1 MTYNTKKAMQNAD
14 QSHCIA
20 KEKVFD
26 ENQIQT
32 NFNTKDDDLSTVW
45 GEKILSLIGAGEEN
59 AIHLSDLMRITGIGN
74 REIRKCIETLRRTGA
89 VIISNKNGYFK
100 PLRSYE
106 VDRYV
111 RQETGRA
118 KSIFYTLKAARKWQS
133 ENINP

>member
-74 REIRKCIETLRRTGA
+74 REIRKCIETLRRNGA

>member
-1 MTYNTKKAMQNAD
+1 MTYNTKKAMRVTD
-14 QSHCIA
+14 QSTHIA
-20 KEKVFD
+20 KESVFD
-26 ENQIQT
+26 KQIQT
-32 NFNTKDDDLSTVW
+32 TFNTKDDDLSTVW

-59 AIHLSDLMRITGIGN
+59 AIHLCDLIHITGLGN
-74 REIRKCIETLRRTGA
+74 REIRKCIET
-89 VIISNKNGYFK
+89 
-100 PLRSYE
+100 LRSYE

>member
-1 MTYNTKKAMQNAD
+1 MSNSTKKAMRVTV
-14 QSHCIA
+14 QSTRIA

-74 REIRKCIETLRRTGA
+74 REIRKCIETLRRNGA

-106 VDRYV
+106 DDRYV

>member
-20 KEKVFD
+20 REKVFD

-32 NFNTKDDDLSTVW
+32 NLNTKDDDLSTVW

-74 REIRKCIETLRRTGA
+74 REIRKCIETLRRNGA

>member
-1 MTYNTKKAMQNAD
+1 MNYNTKKAMQNAD

-59 AIHLSDLMRITGIGN
+59 AIHLCDLIHITGLGN
-74 REIRKCIETLRRTGA
+74 REIRKCIETLRRNGA
-89 VIISNKNGYFK
+89 VIISNKNGYFQ

>member
-45 GEKILSLIGAGEEN
+45 GEKILCLIGAGEEN

-74 REIRKCIETLRRTGA
+74 REIRKCIETLRRNGA

-133 ENINP
+133 

>member
-45 GEKILSLIGAGEEN
+45 SEKILSLIGAGEEN

-74 REIRKCIETLRRTGA
+74 REIRKYIETLRRNGA
-89 VIISNKNGYFK
+89 VIISNKNGYFQ

>member
-45 GEKILSLIGAGEEN
+45 GEKILNLIGAGEEN
-59 AIHLSDLMRITGIGN
+59 AIHLCDLIHITGLGN
-74 REIRKCIETLRRTGA
+74 REIRKCIET
-89 VIISNKNGYFK
+89 
-100 PLRSYE
+100 LRSYE

>member
-1 MTYNTKKAMQNAD
+1 M
-14 QSHCIA
+14 
-20 KEKVFD
+20 KEY
-26 ENQIQT
+26 QG
-32 NFNTKDDDLSTVW
+32 L
-45 GEKILSLIGAGEEN
+45 G
-59 AIHLSDLMRITGIGN
+59 GN
-74 REIRKCIETLRRTGA
+74 REIRKCIETLRRNGA